1 MKTEWLSKQMWEH
14 GSIRGLA
21 ENRATTEPDKIF
33 LIFHGRS
40 LSYGEFDLLA
50 NQAGNMLIGLGVKRD
65 DKVAI
70 MMKNCVERLTVWF
83 GAAKIGAIVCP
94 VNTAYVGE
102 GLAYQLDHSDS
113 SLLIIDEEYSDR
125 FFNIEKSVPKVQQIV
140 VRQTGEGQQGMGTQT
155 RDLSTELANNSTHPP
170 PECVLAPGD
179 PASILYTSGT
189 TGRPKGCV
197 LPQGQYLVAA
207 EQMVLNCEYRSDD
220 ILYTCLPLFHINAQ
234 NYSVLAA
241 MAASATIV
249 LDDKF
254 TASGFWNKLIDNNV
268 TAFNF
273 IGGMPL
279 MLWNQEPT
287 TIDNAHKARLAFGVP
302 VPLEIWNEWEERFDL
317 RIVYAYGMT
326 ENALPTLFP
335 ISDTPAIESLRGS
348 GGKESDSAEV
358 AIFDE
363 SGQNVQPGNRG
374 EVVTRPKIPWTM
386 MLEYYQDSD
395 ATQEAIRNGWF
406 HTGDLGYLDEEG
418 YFFYLDRQ
426 KDAFRRRGE
435 MISSWQVE
443 SVVQKF
449 PGVLECAAVAVPSEV
464 GEDEILVA
472 VVRESDS
479 HWTEKELQS
488 FCTENMAY
496 FQVPRYIRI
505 VEQMPK
511 TQTERIEKFRL
522 RNEGV
527 TEDTWDGETPSLSV
541 SLENT

>member
-70 MMKNCVERLTVWF
+70 MMKNCVEWVTVWF

>member
-1 MKTEWLSKQMWEH
+1 
-14 GSIRGLA
+14 
-21 ENRATTEPDKIF
+21 
-33 LIFHGRS
+33 
-40 LSYGEFDLLA
+40 
-50 NQAGNMLIGLGVKRD
+50 
-65 DKVAI
+65 
-70 MMKNCVERLTVWF
+70 
-83 GAAKIGAIVCP
+83 
-94 VNTAYVGE
+94 
-102 GLAYQLDHSDS
+102 
-113 SLLIIDEEYSDR
+113 
-125 FFNIEKSVPKVQQIV
+125 
-140 VRQTGEGQQGMGTQT
+140 
-155 RDLSTELANNSTHPP
+155 
-170 PECVLAPGD
+170 
-179 PASILYTSGT
+179 
-189 TGRPKGCV
+189 
-197 LPQGQYLVAA
+197 
-207 EQMVLNCEYRSDD
+207 
-220 ILYTCLPLFHINAQ
+220 
-234 NYSVLAA
+234 
-241 MAASATIV
+241 
-249 LDDKF
+249 
-254 TASGFWNKLIDNNV
+254 
-268 TAFNF
+268 
-273 IGGMPL
+273 

>member
-70 MMKNCVERLTVWF
+70 MMKNCVEWVTVWF

-443 SVVQKF
+443 SVVQEF

>member
-70 MMKNCVERLTVWF
+70 MMKNCVEWVTVWF

-254 TASGFWNKLIDNNV
+254 TATGFWNKLIDNNV

-443 SVVQKF
+443 SVVQEF

>member
-14 GSIRGLA
+14 GSIRGLL
-21 ENRATTEPDKIF
+21 ENRATTEPDKQF
-33 LIFHGRS
+33 LIFQGRG
-40 LSYGEFDLLA
+40 LSYGDLDLLA
-50 NQAGNMLIGLGVKRD
+50 NQAGNMLIGLGVRRG
-65 DKVAI
+65 DKIAI
-70 MMKNCVERLTVWF
+70 MMKNCVEWLAVWF

-113 SLLIIDEEYSDR
+113 SILIVDDEYRDR
-125 FFNIEKSVPKVQQIV
+125 FYNIVNSVPRVQQIV
-140 VRQTGEGQQGMGTQT
+140 VRQTGECQQEAGIQI
-155 RDLSTELANNSTHPP
+155 RDLSTEIERNSTQPP
-170 PECVLAPGD
+170 PECVLTPRD

-207 EQMVLNCEYRSDD
+207 EQMVLNCEYHSED

-241 MAASATIV
+241 MAARATVV
-249 LDDKF
+249 LDDRF
-254 TASGFWNKLIDNNV
+254 TASGFWQKLIDNDV

-287 TIDNAHKARLAFGVP
+287 IIDSAHKARLAFGVP

-335 ISDTPAIESLRGS
+335 ISNTPAIESLRGS

-363 SGQNVQPGNRG
+363 FGRNVQPGNRG

-418 YFFYLDRQ
+418 YFFYLDRR

-472 VVRESDS
+472 VVRESDI
-479 HWTEKELQS
+479 HWTEEELRS
-488 FCTENMAY
+488 FCAENMAY

-505 VEQMPK
+505 VGQMPK

-522 RNEGV
+522 RNEGI
-527 TEDTWDGETPSLSV
+527 TEDTWDGEAR
-541 SLENT
+541 

>member
-70 MMKNCVERLTVWF
+70 MMKNCVEWVTVWF

-113 SLLIIDEEYSDR
+113 SLLIIDEEYGDR